1 MKIYLDTS
9 AIVKYFHEEEGASQV
24 IEIIDDPEN
33 TLWISELAVTE
44 FLSAFH
50 RKCRMGEINPE
61 ILQTVDAAFQSKIS
75 RWNIEPFSTLQTEEA
90 QKIIM
95 DFGRTIG
102 IRTLDALHLL
112 RQEDWVFV
120 VADRL
125 LNNVT
130 ISTGVTTI
138 FIGADFK

>member
-1 MKIYLDTS
+1 
-9 AIVKYFHEEEGASQV
+9 
-24 IEIIDDPEN
+24 
-33 TLWISELAVTE
+33 
-44 FLSAFH
+44 
-50 RKCRMGEINPE
+50 
-61 ILQTVDAAFQSKIS
+61 
-75 RWNIEPFSTLQTEEA
+75 LQTEEA

-125 LNNVT
+125 LNNVA